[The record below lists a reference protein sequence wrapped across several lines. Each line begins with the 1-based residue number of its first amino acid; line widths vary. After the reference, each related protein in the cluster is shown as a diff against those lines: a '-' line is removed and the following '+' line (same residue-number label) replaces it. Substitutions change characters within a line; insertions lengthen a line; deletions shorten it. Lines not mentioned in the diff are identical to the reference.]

1 MRYIRFLLRLLF
13 LAFKYCLITLILPY
27 GTWIRYLAEID
38 EWEKLFERLDK
49 PPECTPIQKDV
60 SDPEASENPI
70 IKASEKQFG
79 TLVEK
84 LSCEVCLLAPYSS

>member
-1 MRYIRFLLRLLF
+1 M
-13 LAFKYCLITLILPY
+13 
-27 GTWIRYLAEID
+27 WIRYLAEID

-49 PPECTPIQKDV
+49 PPECTPFQKEV
-60 SDPEASENPI
+60 SDPEASQNPI

-84 LSCEVCLLAPYSS
+84 LSCEVCLMAPYILINCLT